1 MKGFQMLIRVAVVI
15 SLLYSV
21 ASAQEAGQ
29 KARSA
34 YQHFYCHHTIPLMA
48 DADGA
53 KLLEQYE
60 KHVWAGI
67 REARKMMTEIEK
79 FNDANQKDWLE
90 HAPKNWGY
98 YLNAGPSEDFVI
110 GMLYEQVRGV
120 VEREILQE
128 EGGRYISNTALYQE
142 NARASYDEN
151 GCKNLK

>member
-1 MKGFQMLIRVAVVI
+1 MLVRVAVVI
-15 SLLYSV
+15 SLLCSV

-53 KLLEQYE
+53 KLLEQHE

-79 FNDANQKDWLE
+79 FKDANQKDWLE

>member
-1 MKGFQMLIRVAVVI
+1 MLVRVAVVI

-29 KARSA
+29 KARYA

-53 KLLEQYE
+53 KLLEQHE

-79 FNDANQKDWLE
+79 FKDANQKDWLE

-110 GMLYEQVRGV
+110 GMLYEQVKGV

-128 EGGRYISNTALYQE
+128 EDGRYISNTALYQE
-142 NARASYDEN
+142 NARASYVEN
-151 GCKNLK
+151 GCKDLK

>member
-1 MKGFQMLIRVAVVI
+1 
-15 SLLYSV
+15 
-21 ASAQEAGQ
+21 
-29 KARSA
+29 
-34 YQHFYCHHTIPLMA
+34 MA

-53 KLLEQYE
+53 KLLEQHE

-79 FNDANQKDWLE
+79 FKDANQKDWLE

>member
-1 MKGFQMLIRVAVVI
+1 MLVRVAVVI

-29 KARSA
+29 KARSS

-53 KLLEQYE
+53 KLLEQHE

-79 FNDANQKDWLE
+79 FKDANQKDWLE